1 MLKKTNSK
9 IVGVALATAALMG
22 NAMAIDATAFT
33 TSMTSS
39 LAELDALFA
48 VGATIVIA
56 FFVWGVLKK
65 GVRSSK

>member
-1 MLKKTNSK
+1 MIKQTKGK
-9 IVGVALATAALMG
+9 ALALAAASAVLVS
-22 NAMAIDATAFT
+22 NAMAVDASAFT
-33 TSMTSS
+33 TEMTNS
-39 LAELDALFA
+39 LTELDALFT